1 MVQQLGKVIR
11 KYLLIA
17 VGSVSLFLGILGI
30 FLPLLPTVPFLLL
43 TAYCF
48 ARSSERL
55 HSWLMQHKTFGSYI
69 YQYQTYRAVTR
80 KTKVLAISFLWGSLV
95 FSMILLQNV
104 GYCLL
109 LTLVGMCVTFYLLS
123 LQTLEARSEETT

>member
-1 MVQQLGKVIR
+1 MIQLGKIIK

-55 HSWLMQHKTFGSYI
+55 HNWLMQHKTFGSYI

-80 KTKVLAISFLWGSLV
+80 KTKVMAISFLWGSLV
-95 FSMILLQNV
+95 FSISLLQEV
-104 GYCLL
+104 VVCVLL
-109 LTLVGMCVTFYLLS
+109 VLVGMSVTFYLLT
-123 LQTLEARSEETT
+123 LQTLKELD